1 MNDKN
6 FYDKINNNI
15 YNNSENKD
23 KIIKTLSYTMKLI
36 SIYYYK
42 GNLNNN
48 YFKLYLNLRNSR
60 KSFNLL
66 RSFFEYN
73 NLSKSVV
80 EYLNLNQKL
89 NSEKILNI
97 LYNLSKFLFF
107 IFDNLDLLY
116 SIKLNNIFKYN
127 LFNNIASYF
136 NLFMISYK
144 FYLILIKFY
153 KIICSQNKKNLL
165 ESIKISYEKQKN
177 ELISVFIELTGIFAE
192 FLTTIN
198 GSHLFRYLFNN
209 YQFNTILMCLS
220 SIYSSLI
227 YLYNSF
233 IKL

>member
-48 YFKLYLNLRNSR
+48 Y
-60 KSFNLL
+60 FNLL

-198 GSHLFRYLFNN
+198 RSHLFRYLFNN